1 MGNSE
6 ADTVPL
12 QEKQDE
18 CCEQQNRWCQNKCS
32 WTNCRMKALAII
44 SMFVAV
50 VSLIFVWIGTE
61 FMVNSRSEGTVWGL
75 ILVPCAALAL
85 GPNILIC
92 ISVRMQNANRAI
104 TVLAICFSAIY
115 ILCDLA
121 IGGVF
126 LGVAGDLRNYSYAF
140 NSNSIQAK
148 QFKGAIIIALGSYIM
163 LLSQIICIIVASYET
178 KRVVSPR
185 TITTQK
191 IVIATDPMT
200 GQQFSQVIQEN
211 IPQAELPTIIRS
223 AAYLP
228 SRRNKIGAVFSFIIT
243 TIGVILMLTGSS
255 IADHASKYGIGLWLF
270 IIFSF
275 ILIWIYISNIFLLI
289 SVCRTNTHH
298 GFSVTALVFAILTAL
313 GAFGII
319 ISFALI
325 SVSSQPHT
333 YTYTYSGYYNS
344 YYGDYVSPR
353 THSTTYGSYG
363 EKNGYGVVSFSGV
376 MIMAG
381 QILAIIFS
389 AFEIKRAPP
398 SLRNATIMVPMTSVY
413 SPLGTNSPQP
423 QVFYNPPQIYP
434 YPMEVMPPVYAQRT
448 NTV

>member
-1 MGNSE
+1 
-6 ADTVPL
+6 
-12 QEKQDE
+12 
-18 CCEQQNRWCQNKCS
+18 
-32 WTNCRMKALAII
+32 
-44 SMFVAV
+44 
-50 VSLIFVWIGTE
+50 
-61 FMVNSRSEGTVWGL
+61 
-75 ILVPCAALAL
+75 
-85 GPNILIC
+85 
-92 ISVRMQNANRAI
+92 
-104 TVLAICFSAIY
+104 
-115 ILCDLA
+115 
-121 IGGVF
+121 
-126 LGVAGDLRNYSYAF
+126 
-140 NSNSIQAK
+140 
-148 QFKGAIIIALGSYIM
+148 M

-178 KRVVSPR
+178 KRVVCAPR

-211 IPQAELPTIIRS
+211 IPQAELPPIVRS

-228 SRRNKIGAVFSFIIT
+228 SRRNKIGAVFSFILT

-255 IADHASKYGIGLWLF
+255 VADHSSEYGVGLWMF

-289 SVCRTNTHH
+289 SVYRTNTHQ

-313 GAFGII
+313 GAFGIVI
-319 ISFALI
+319 AFALI
-325 SVSSQPHT
+325 SVESRPHT
-333 YTYTYSGYYNS
+333 YTYSYGGYYS
-344 YYGDYVSPR
+344 YYGNYVQSQ
-353 THSTTYGSYG
+353 THSTTYGSNG
-363 EKNGYGVVSFSGV
+363 EKNGYGIVSFSGV

-398 SLRNATIMVPMTSVY
+398 SLRNATIMVPMNSVY
-413 SPLGTNSPQP
+413 SPLGANSPQP

-434 YPMEVMPPVYAQRT
+434 YPMEVMPPVYAQRQ